1 MKSSVAVAKT
11 APTYTPGVLEKQLE
25 YMRRMVHQAELERS
39 KAAEKVSQVE
49 KEREEQEV
57 CYNLLLFATK
67 IKSVTVHF

>member
-11 APTYTPGVLEKQLE
+11 APTPGVLEKQLE

-67 IKSVTVHF
+67 IKSVTAHL